1 MQARKPKGSR
11 VLPYALYGAAQ
22 VRALDRC
29 AIERHGIPAA
39 ELMRRAG
46 QAAWRL
52 LHTHWPA
59 ARRLAVLCGA
69 GNNGGDGYILATEA
83 IRSGCEVR
91 LLTLGD
97 HDRLSPESAAAA
109 VGFAAAGGIAEPYR
123 SLPANA
129 SVIVDG
135 LFGTGL
141 SRPVEGR
148 YAQAIESANASRAP
162 VLALDLPSGLDADTG
177 QVLGDAVRADLTLC
191 FIGLKRGLFTGRG
204 PALTGE
210 VRFDGLDV
218 PPAIYASEVLS
229 ARRIDWRKEREL
241 LPPRPADAHKGMAGH
256 VLIVGGA
263 PGMSGAPRIAG
274 ESALRSGAGLVTV
287 ATHPDHAATLNLTRP
302 ELMVAAVPDAVV
314 LTAVAARATV
324 VAIGPGLGQGDW
336 GRRLFAAALEL
347 GRPMVVDADAL
358 NLLAAAP
365 RRADH
370 WVLTPHP
377 GEAARLLGCSIA
389 DVEQDR
395 FAAAA
400 EIQRRFGGVVVLKGA
415 GTIVAGP
422 GQRPPAVCSDGNPA
436 MASAGMGDALTGI
449 IAALLAQR
457 SSESPGAGL
466 APDQAAG
473 AGVCLHAAA
482 GDLAAAGADR
492 GLLAGDLA
500 AALPRLFDKPLLR

>member
-1 MQARKPKGSR
+1 MQARKPSVSG
-11 VLPYALYGAAQ
+11 VLPYALYTAAQ

-39 ELMRRAG
+39 ELMCRAG
-46 QAAWRL
+46 RGAWRHL
-52 LHTHWPA
+52 RERWPD
-59 ARRLAVLCGA
+59 ARRVLVLSGA
-69 GNNGGDGYILATEA
+69 GNNGGDGYVVAAEA
-83 IRSGCEVR
+83 LKSGCAVR

-97 HDRLSPESAAAA
+97 HERLSPESAAAA
-109 VGFAAAGGIAEPYR
+109 EEFAAAGGRAAPYR
-123 SLPANA
+123 SLPGD
-129 SVIVDG
+129 VDLIVDG

-148 YAQAIESANASRAP
+148 YAEAIDAVNACRAP
-162 VLALDLPSGLDADTG
+162 VLALDIPSGLDADTG
-177 QVLGDAVRADLTLC
+177 RVHGHGVRADLTMS

-204 PALTGE
+204 PAFTGE

-218 PPAIYASEVLS
+218 PPAIYATEVLS

-256 VLIVGGA
+256 VLVVGGA

-274 ESALRSGAGLVTV
+274 EAALRSGAGLVTV
-287 ATHPDHAATLNLTRP
+287 ATHPEHAALLNLTRP
-302 ELMVAAVPDAVV
+302 ELMVAAVPGVV
-314 LTAVAARATV
+314 ALEAAAARATV

-336 GRRLFAAALEL
+336 GSALFQAALAL

-358 NLLAAAP
+358 NLLAASP

-377 GEAARLLGCSIA
+377 GEAARLLGCAIA
-389 DVEQDR
+389 DVERDR

-400 EIQRRFGGVVVLKGA
+400 EIQRRYGGAVVLKGV

-436 MASAGMGDALTGI
+436 MAGAGMGDALTGI
-449 IAALLAQR
+449 IAALLAQGALGGQ
-457 SSESPGAGL
+457 GAGL
-466 APDQAAG
+466 DLDQAAS

-500 AALPRLFDKPLLR
+500 AMLPRLFGQAPA